1 MSAEI
6 GKRVKEIRYTRF
18 TRAWFYEENLCRV
31 AGSLVYP
38 SSDLPFVYKGQR
50 EIAQVF
56 KEESVKVFYL
66 SYI

>member
-1 MSAEI
+1 MSAKI

-18 TRAWFYEENLCRV
+18 TKAWLYEENLCRV

-56 KEESVKVFYL
+56 KQESVKVFYL